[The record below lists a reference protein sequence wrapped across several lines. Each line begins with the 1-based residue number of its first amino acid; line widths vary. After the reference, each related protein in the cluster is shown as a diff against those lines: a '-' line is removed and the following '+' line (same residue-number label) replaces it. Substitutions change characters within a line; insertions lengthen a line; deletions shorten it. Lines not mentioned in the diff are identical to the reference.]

1 MMKRKVLL
9 SLLAIV
15 VLALGI
21 FLSIPQNHY
30 ITKALRYQKAKIHQY
45 KIFNNRTVKAE
56 SPQPWELHQEYNEYS
71 LTPKQE
77 ETFNEYR
84 TVAFLM
90 AKDSLL
96 VFEKYWEDYGP
107 DSYSNS
113 FSMAKS
119 IVSLLVGCAIDDGYI
134 KSLDQPVADFIP
146 EFSEGDKSKITIRH
160 LLTMS
165 SGLSWDEAYASLFST
180 TTRAYYGKFLRELV
194 LDQEVIAEP
203 GKEFKYLS
211 GDSQLLSIILA
222 EATGKTLSEYMSDK
236 IWSKVGAVHDAL
248 WSLDKEN
255 GIEKA
260 YCCFNT
266 NARDFARIG
275 RLVLNKGSW
284 NGKQLIPEEYLE
296 ETIKRTTYLADKE
309 LGDEPTERYGH
320 QWWFTNHKGYNVI
333 FARGILG
340 QYIFIVPEL
349 DVVAVRLG
357 HLRAVV
363 RVDGQPID
371 IFAYLDII
379 VDINESIQE

>member
-30 ITKALRYQKAKIHQY
+30 ITKALRYQKAKIHHY

-146 EFSEGDKSKITIRH
+146 DFSEGDKSKITIRH

-194 LDQEVIAEP
+194 LDQEVISEP

-236 IWSKVGAVHDAL
+236 IWGKVGAEHDAL
-248 WSLDKEN
+248 WSLDRES

-275 RLVLNKGSW
+275 RLVLNRGSW

-296 ETIKRTTYLADKE
+296 ETISRTEYLADKE
-309 LGDEPTERYGH
+309 LGGVPTQRYGH
-320 QWWFTNHKGYNVI
+320 QWWFANHHGYNVI

-357 HLRAVV
+357 HLRAEE
-363 RVDGQPID
+363 RIGGQPID